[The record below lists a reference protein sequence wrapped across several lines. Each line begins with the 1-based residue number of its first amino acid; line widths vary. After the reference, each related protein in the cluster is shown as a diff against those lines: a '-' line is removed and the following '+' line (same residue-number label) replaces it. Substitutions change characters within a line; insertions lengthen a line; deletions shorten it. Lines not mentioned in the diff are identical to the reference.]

1 MHNKIWRPD
10 PVIYSKEA
18 VEQELKK
25 ITEGGDDVKR
35 RLSRTA
41 TIKNLHRSD
50 TISALKRKQVLI
62 LIVKSLRDNTDLLLP
77 EQIRGEKGNGKTTNN
92 EKEGRGRFVRP
103 ADTGGR

>member
-1 MHNKIWRPD
+1 MHYNKLNAD
-10 PVIYSKEA
+10 YSKEA
-18 VEQELKK
+18 VEQELKN

-62 LIVKSLRDNTDLLLP
+62 LIVKNLPDITADLFLP
-77 EQIRGEKGNGKTTNN
+77 EQIRGEKGDGETTNN
-92 EKEGRGRFVRP
+92 EEEG
-103 ADTGGR
+103 